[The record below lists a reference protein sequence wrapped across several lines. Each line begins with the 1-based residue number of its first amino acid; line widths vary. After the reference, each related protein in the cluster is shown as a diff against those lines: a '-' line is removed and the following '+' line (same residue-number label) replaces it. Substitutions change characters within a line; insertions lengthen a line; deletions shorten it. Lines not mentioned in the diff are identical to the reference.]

1 MVRLTFP
8 VKLSLKI
15 NLIDLIYFHAI
26 SLPIRRAFDYYYVKH
41 CYIHGVMLQ
50 NSLYSLNIDLMGVC
64 KMNVAVGTTQS
75 KHPAATDGT
84 DVLVGR
90 VEAELVAQV
99 QDPVGQV
106 AANANCA
113 NSSET
118 DRSSSLDFE
127 NRWRW
132 PVSYRSIEVLA
143 VIIDILII
151 LSAGVLADTIYR
163 LATTGFASEITDYPA
178 AAAVAAALF
187 VSLLKG
193 RGLYKPMALLAWTFQ
208 VRAVMLIWIGVF
220 MFLAGCVFVL
230 KIGNTFS
237 RGTIIFFA
245 AIGLFGLV
253 AHRTFWRRVLESGL
267 ASGKWS
273 GRTIVLIS
281 ENPSA
286 SDLQQQLLRHG
297 FRIQRHFVLAP
308 DNSHPSHW
316 DGIISQAI
324 SYTRRS
330 NVDEVFIAAE
340 LQSWPKL
347 QKSAERLRL
356 LPLPVNLVAVGP
368 TSKLLMQPVSA
379 IGNAAVIELQRA
391 PLNFFERSVKRA
403 VDIVL
408 AGTAL
413 IALMPLLTLVAI
425 AIKLD
430 SPGHVIFRQT
440 RHGFN
445 GKPFNILKFRTM
457 TVLEDGDSVKQA
469 TSPDKRVTR
478 VGLWLRRTSIDEL
491 PQLINVLNG
500 EMSIVGPRP
509 HAAAHD
515 NYYDQV
521 IANYAFRQRMKPGIT
536 GCAQVNGSRGET
548 PTIDAMQ
555 RRIQLDLWYIE
566 NWSFQLELAIMF
578 RTIIEIVRGRNAY

>member
-1 MVRLTFP
+1 MGNLQMNIP
-8 VKLSLKI
+8 VG
-15 NLIDLIYFHAI
+15 AA
-26 SLPIRRAFDYYYVKH
+26 R
-41 CYIHGVMLQ
+41 
-50 NSLYSLNIDLMGVC
+50 
-64 KMNVAVGTTQS
+64 S
-75 KHPAATDGT
+75 KHLAATDGT
-84 DVLVGR
+84 DMLVSR
-90 VEAELVAQV
+90 VGPDPVAQA
-99 QDPVGQV
+99 QDPVDHVG
-106 AANANCA
+106 ANAHCA
-113 NSSET
+113 NSFEN
-118 DRSSSLDFE
+118 RSSPLDFK

-132 PVSYRSIEVLA
+132 PVSYRSIEALA

-163 LATTGFASEITDYPA
+163 LATTGSAGETTEYLA
-178 AAAVAAALF
+178 AAAVVAALF
-187 VSLLKG
+187 TSLLKG
-193 RGLYKPMALLAWTFQ
+193 RDFYKATGLLAWTSQ
-208 VRAVMLIWIGVF
+208 VRAVTLTWIGVF
-220 MFLAGCVFVL
+220 MFLAGCVFAL
-230 KIGNTFS
+230 KIGGTFS
-237 RGTIIFFA
+237 RGTIMSFA

-253 AHRTFWRRVLESGL
+253 AHRTFWRRALESGL

-273 GRTIVLIS
+273 GRTIVLIG
-281 ENPSA
+281 ENPPA

-297 FRIQRHFVLAP
+297 FRIQRHFVLAA

-316 DGIISQAI
+316 DDIISQAI

-330 NVDEVFIAAE
+330 NVDEVFVAVE
-340 LQSWPKL
+340 LQCWAKI

-379 IGNAAVIELQRA
+379 IGNATVIELQRA
-391 PLNFFERSVKRA
+391 PLNSFERSVKRA
-403 VDIVL
+403 IDIVL

-430 SPGHVIFRQT
+430 SPGRVIFRQT

-457 TVLEDGDSVKQA
+457 TVLEDGDSVKQ
-469 TSPDKRVTR
+469 TVRLDKRVTR

-500 EMSIVGPRP
+500 EMSLVGPRP

-515 NYYDQV
+515 NYFDQV

-548 PTIDAMQ
+548 PTVDAMQ
-555 RRIQLDLWYIE
+555 RRVQLDIWYIE
-566 NWSFQLELAIMF
+566 NWSFQLDLVIMF

>member
-1 MVRLTFP
+1 MG
-8 VKLSLKI
+8 
-15 NLIDLIYFHAI
+15 NLQ
-26 SLPIRRAFDYYYVKH
+26 
-41 CYIHGVMLQ
+41 M
-50 NSLYSLNIDLMGVC
+50 NI
-64 KMNVAVGTTQS
+64 AVGAARS
-75 KHPAATDGT
+75 KHLAATDGT
-84 DVLVGR
+84 DMLVSR
-90 VEAELVAQV
+90 VGPDPVAQA
-99 QDPVGQV
+99 QDPVDHVG
-106 AANANCA
+106 ANAHCA
-113 NSSET
+113 NSFEN
-118 DRSSSLDFE
+118 RSSPLDFE

-132 PVSYRSIEVLA
+132 SVSYRSIEVLA

-163 LATTGFASEITDYPA
+163 LATTGSAGETTEYLA
-178 AAAVAAALF
+178 AAAVVAALF
-187 VSLLKG
+187 TSLLKG
-193 RGLYKPMALLAWTFQ
+193 RDFYKATVLLAWTSQ
-208 VRAVMLIWIGVF
+208 VRAVTLTWIGVF
-220 MFLAGCVFVL
+220 MFLAGCVFAL
-230 KIGNTFS
+230 KIGGTFS
-237 RGTIIFFA
+237 RGTIMFFA
-245 AIGLFGLV
+245 ATGLFGLV
-253 AHRTFWRRVLESGL
+253 AHRTFWRRALESGL

-273 GRTIVLIS
+273 GRSIVLIS
-281 ENPSA
+281 ENPPA
-286 SDLQQQLLRHG
+286 SDLQRQLLRHG
-297 FRIQRHFVLAP
+297 FRIKRHFALAA

-316 DGIISQAI
+316 DDIISQAI
-324 SYTRRS
+324 SYTRCS

-340 LQSWPKL
+340 LQSWPKF

-356 LPLPVNLVAVGP
+356 LPLPVNLAAVGP

-379 IGNAAVIELQRA
+379 IGNATVIELQRA

-403 VDIVL
+403 IDIVL

-457 TVLEDGDSVKQA
+457 TVLEDGDLVKQA
-469 TSPDKRVTR
+469 TRLDKRVTR
-478 VGLWLRRTSIDEL
+478 VGFWLRRTSMDEL
-491 PQLINVLNG
+491 PQLINVLKG
-500 EMSIVGPRP
+500 EMSFVGPRP

-515 NYYDQV
+515 HHFHQV

-548 PTIDAMQ
+548 PTVDAMQ
-555 RRIQLDLWYIE
+555 RRVQLDLWYIE
-566 NWSFQLELAIMF
+566 NWSFQLDLVIMF

>member
-1 MVRLTFP
+1 MGNLQMNIP
-8 VKLSLKI
+8 VG
-15 NLIDLIYFHAI
+15 AA
-26 SLPIRRAFDYYYVKH
+26 R
-41 CYIHGVMLQ
+41 
-50 NSLYSLNIDLMGVC
+50 
-64 KMNVAVGTTQS
+64 S
-75 KHPAATDGT
+75 KHLAATDGT
-84 DVLVGR
+84 DMLVSR
-90 VEAELVAQV
+90 VGPDPVAQA
-99 QDPVGQV
+99 QDPVDHVG
-106 AANANCA
+106 ANAHCA
-113 NSSET
+113 NSFEN
-118 DRSSSLDFE
+118 RSSPLDFK

-132 PVSYRSIEVLA
+132 PVSYRSIEALA

-163 LATTGFASEITDYPA
+163 LATTGSGETTEYLA
-178 AAAVAAALF
+178 AAAVVAALF
-187 VSLLKG
+187 TSLLKG
-193 RGLYKPMALLAWTFQ
+193 RDFYKATGLLAWTSQ
-208 VRAVMLIWIGVF
+208 VRAVTLTWIGVF
-220 MFLAGCVFVL
+220 MFLAGCVFAL
-230 KIGNTFS
+230 KIGGTFS
-237 RGTIIFFA
+237 RGTIMSFA

-253 AHRTFWRRVLESGL
+253 AHRTFWRRALESGL

-281 ENPSA
+281 ENPPA

-297 FRIQRHFVLAP
+297 FRIQRHFVLAA

-316 DGIISQAI
+316 DDIISQAI

-330 NVDEVFIAAE
+330 NVDEVFVAVE
-340 LQSWPKL
+340 LQCWAKI

-379 IGNAAVIELQRA
+379 IGNATVIELQRA
-391 PLNFFERSVKRA
+391 PLNSFERSVKRA
-403 VDIVL
+403 IDIVL

-430 SPGHVIFRQT
+430 SPGRVIFRQT

-457 TVLEDGDSVKQA
+457 TVLEDGDSVKQ
-469 TSPDKRVTR
+469 TVRLDKRVTR

-500 EMSIVGPRP
+500 EMSLVGPRP

-515 NYYDQV
+515 NYFDQV

-548 PTIDAMQ
+548 PTVDAMQ
-555 RRIQLDLWYIE
+555 RRVQLDIWYIE
-566 NWSFQLELAIMF
+566 NWSFQLDLVIMF